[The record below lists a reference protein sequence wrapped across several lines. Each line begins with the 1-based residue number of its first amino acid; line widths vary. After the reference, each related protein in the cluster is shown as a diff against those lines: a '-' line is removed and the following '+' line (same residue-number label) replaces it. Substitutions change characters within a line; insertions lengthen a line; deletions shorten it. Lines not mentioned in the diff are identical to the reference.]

1 MSEPVI
7 EVHKR
12 EEVGGGSARRL
23 LREDKIAA
31 VVYGGGRES
40 VPITVDRKSLL
51 DLFKSTGS
59 DNAVFLLQM
68 AGTKQQRHAMIR
80 HMDIHPIT
88 RQIHHIDFLRILM
101 DEKIKVEVPVELL
114 GVPEGV
120 KNEDGIVDFVTREVE
135 VECLPG
141 DIPRSLELDISA
153 LHKGQHVEAGDIPLP
168 KGVTLAVEAERVI
181 ASVTTRRKAEV
192 EAEEEEEEL
201 LIEAEQEEPEVIR
214 RGKTE
219 EEEGGEA

>member
-23 LREDKIAA
+23 LREGKIAA
-31 VVYGGGRES
+31 VVYGAGRES

-59 DNAVFLLQM
+59 ENAVFLLRM

-101 DEKIKVEVPVELL
+101 DEKIKVEVPVELV

-141 DIPRSLELDISA
+141 DIPRSLEVDISA
-153 LHKGQHVEAGDIPLP
+153 LHKGQHVEAGAIPLP
-168 KGVTLAVEAERVI
+168 KGVSLAVEAERVI
-181 ASVTTRRKAEV
+181 ASVTARRKAEV
-192 EAEEEEEEL
+192 EVEEEEEL

-219 EEEGGEA
+219 EEGEEA